1 MLSQIRKRDGRV
13 VPFDHIKITDAL
25 WKAMQATG
33 ENDRLA
39 AQKCTDRVVSI
50 LQDELKIGEVAGV
63 EQVQDVVERV
73 LIEQGHTKT
82 AKSYILYRQKRA
94 EIREAK
100 AALGVED
107 DLKLPLNTITV
118 LASRYLRKD
127 ESRKIIETPR
137 QLFRRVAR
145 AIAESDKIYG
155 TSEEQVAQAENEFYE
170 MMTSFEFL
178 PNSPTLMNAGTKLG
192 QLSACFVLPMGDSME
207 EIFDTVKHTAMVHKT
222 GGGTGFSFS
231 RLRPKGDVV
240 MATGGV
246 ASGPISFMTVLDAAT
261 NVIKQGGKRRGANMG
276 VLRVDHPDILDF
288 IVCKEREGIL
298 SNFNISVAMT
308 DKFMDAVIN
317 DKEYELLNPRSGKI
331 HSKLRARI
339 VWNLVVTMAWKTA
352 DPGVLFIDRINQGVS
367 NPVPELGPVESTNP
381 CVTGDALVP
390 TDTGLVQ
397 MNELHNPMSVILDN
411 GACPIHGFYPKG
423 KKPVLK
429 ITTKHGFSVKV
440 TEDHMIFTQNGWKD
454 AKELGNTDSLKLQGC
469 EGFSGNTDFPV
480 DVSLYT
486 KPRVYYAA
494 RHHTAKRLTK
504 AITLPKKWTESFAEL
519 MGLLVGDGWLT
530 DDTVGLN
537 TGDDYIASKVE
548 NFFGTPSK
556 NIHHGAGVSHSLTWK
571 TKQGVEFL
579 KALGFVYPK
588 SVPYSVFNTH
598 KKIQAAFLRGL
609 FTADGSV
616 WKSHGGVAVSLSNTS
631 KELLEQ
637 VHLMLLN
644 FGILSSLYSNKV
656 RRNRQQ
662 EHTIIISRESRE
674 RFMREIG
681 FLDDRKTSK
690 YEKIRPHKKFSED
703 LWDPVK
709 SIEDA
714 GEEDVYDISVAG
726 QHSFYANGILIHN
739 CGEQPLYPYDSCNLG
754 SVNLAKMVRISDEGK
769 PEVDWSK
776 LQQTVRKG
784 IHFLDNVIDANKYP
798 ILEIELMTKSI
809 RRIGLGVMGW
819 ADMLIQLGIP
829 YNSMTALKLA
839 ETIMRFISEEGRKMS
854 VELAKERG
862 SFPRFKGSVWE
873 KMGYECM
880 RNATVTTIAP
890 TGTIGVIANV
900 SSGIE
905 PLFAVAYMRNVGE
918 TLGVGRNLIEINP
931 LFEKIAIKDGFYSD
945 ELMRKISR
953 GWSIQQI
960 AEISEHAR
968 KVFITAH
975 DVSPEWH
982 VRMQAAFQKY
992 TDNAVSKTINFPN
1005 TATPYDVEKA
1015 YMLAYQLGCK
1025 GLTIYRDGS
1034 KMVQVITPI
1043 EQTARMAE
1051 SSMDF
1056 ESETIKVPAE
1066 FSGGCSTCEI

>member
-1 MLSQIRKRDGRV
+1 MCENSEVISPLETIGLEGENIFKCAVLCCCAACFASAQLVRTCSYNVVLRKFYFSLHHVVVCGCCMLSQIRKRDGRV

-127 ESRKIIETPR
+127 ESRKTIETPR

-155 TSEEQVAQAENEFYE
+155 TSEEQVVQTENEFYE

-331 HSKLRARI
+331 HSKMRARI

-381 CVTGDALVP
+381 C
-390 TDTGLVQ
+390 
-397 MNELHNPMSVILDN
+397 
-411 GACPIHGFYPKG
+411 
-423 KKPVLK
+423 
-429 ITTKHGFSVKV
+429 
-440 TEDHMIFTQNGWKD
+440 
-454 AKELGNTDSLKLQGC
+454 
-469 EGFSGNTDFPV
+469 
-480 DVSLYT
+480 
-486 KPRVYYAA
+486 
-494 RHHTAKRLTK
+494 
-504 AITLPKKWTESFAEL
+504 
-519 MGLLVGDGWLT
+519 
-530 DDTVGLN
+530 
-537 TGDDYIASKVE
+537 
-548 NFFGTPSK
+548 
-556 NIHHGAGVSHSLTWK
+556 
-571 TKQGVEFL
+571 
-579 KALGFVYPK
+579 
-588 SVPYSVFNTH
+588 
-598 KKIQAAFLRGL
+598 
-609 FTADGSV
+609 
-616 WKSHGGVAVSLSNTS
+616 
-631 KELLEQ
+631 
-637 VHLMLLN
+637 
-644 FGILSSLYSNKV
+644 
-656 RRNRQQ
+656 
-662 EHTIIISRESRE
+662 
-674 RFMREIG
+674 
-681 FLDDRKTSK
+681 
-690 YEKIRPHKKFSED
+690 
-703 LWDPVK
+703 
-709 SIEDA
+709 
-714 GEEDVYDISVAG
+714 
-726 QHSFYANGILIHN
+726 
-739 CGEQPLYPYDSCNLG
+739 GEQPLYPYDSCNLG
-754 SVNLAKMVRISDEGK
+754 SVNLAKMVRTSDEGK
-769 PEVDWSK
+769 PEIDWSK

-809 RRIGLGVMGW
+809 RRIGFGVMGW

-960 AEISEHAR
+960 AEIPEHAK

-1043 EQTARMAE
+1043 EQTARTAE

-1066 FSGGCSTCEI
+1066 FSGGCSTCGI

>member
-1 MLSQIRKRDGRV
+1 MFAQCCAKKILLSLHHVVVCGCCMLSQIRKRDGRV

-107 DLKLPLNTITV
+107 DLKLPLNTIIV

-127 ESRKIIETPR
+127 ENRKTIETPR

-155 TSEEQVAQAENEFYE
+155 TSEEHVMQTENEFYE

-298 SNFNISVAMT
+298 SNFNISIAIT

-331 HSKLRARI
+331 HSKMRARI

-381 CVTGDALVP
+381 C
-390 TDTGLVQ
+390 
-397 MNELHNPMSVILDN
+397 
-411 GACPIHGFYPKG
+411 
-423 KKPVLK
+423 
-429 ITTKHGFSVKV
+429 
-440 TEDHMIFTQNGWKD
+440 
-454 AKELGNTDSLKLQGC
+454 
-469 EGFSGNTDFPV
+469 
-480 DVSLYT
+480 
-486 KPRVYYAA
+486 
-494 RHHTAKRLTK
+494 
-504 AITLPKKWTESFAEL
+504 
-519 MGLLVGDGWLT
+519 
-530 DDTVGLN
+530 
-537 TGDDYIASKVE
+537 
-548 NFFGTPSK
+548 
-556 NIHHGAGVSHSLTWK
+556 
-571 TKQGVEFL
+571 
-579 KALGFVYPK
+579 
-588 SVPYSVFNTH
+588 
-598 KKIQAAFLRGL
+598 
-609 FTADGSV
+609 
-616 WKSHGGVAVSLSNTS
+616 
-631 KELLEQ
+631 
-637 VHLMLLN
+637 
-644 FGILSSLYSNKV
+644 
-656 RRNRQQ
+656 
-662 EHTIIISRESRE
+662 
-674 RFMREIG
+674 
-681 FLDDRKTSK
+681 
-690 YEKIRPHKKFSED
+690 
-703 LWDPVK
+703 
-709 SIEDA
+709 
-714 GEEDVYDISVAG
+714 
-726 QHSFYANGILIHN
+726 
-739 CGEQPLYPYDSCNLG
+739 GEQPLYPYDSCNLG
-754 SVNLAKMVRISDEGK
+754 SVNLAKMIRTSDEGK
-769 PEVDWSK
+769 PEIDWSK

-784 IHFLDNVIDANKYP
+784 IHFLDNVIDVNKYP

-890 TGTIGVIANV
+890 TGTIGVIANI

-960 AEISEHAR
+960 AEIPEHAR

-1034 KMVQVITPI
+1034 KMVQVITPV
-1043 EQTARMAE
+1043 EQTARTAE

>member
-13 VPFDHIKITDAL
+13 VPFDQSKITDAIQ
-25 WKAMQATG
+25 KAMQATG
-33 ENDRLA
+33 ENDRMA
-39 AQKCTDRVVSI
+39 AQKCSGRVVSI
-50 LQDELKIGEVAGV
+50 LQNELKIGEITDV
-63 EQVQDVVERV
+63 EKVQDIVERI
-73 LIEQGHTKT
+73 LIEEGHTKT

-100 AALGVED
+100 ASLGVED

-127 ESRKIIETPR
+127 ENRKVVETPR

-155 TSEEQVAQAENEFYE
+155 ASEDQIAQTETEFYD
-170 MMTSFEFL
+170 MMTNFDFL

-192 QLSACFVLPMGDSME
+192 QLSGCFVLPMGDSME
-207 EIFDTVKHTAMVHKT
+207 EIFDTVKHTALVHKS

-240 MATGGV
+240 LATGGV

-288 IVCKEREGIL
+288 IVCKEREGTL
-298 SNFNISVAMT
+298 SNFNISIAIT

-317 DKEYELLNPRSGKI
+317 DKEYELVNPRGGKV

-339 VWNLVVTMAWKTA
+339 VWNLIVTMAWKTA

-367 NPVPELGPVESTNP
+367 NPVPGLGPVESTNP
-381 CVTGDALVP
+381 
-390 TDTGLVQ
+390 
-397 MNELHNPMSVILDN
+397 
-411 GACPIHGFYPKG
+411 
-423 KKPVLK
+423 
-429 ITTKHGFSVKV
+429 
-440 TEDHMIFTQNGWKD
+440 
-454 AKELGNTDSLKLQGC
+454 
-469 EGFSGNTDFPV
+469 
-480 DVSLYT
+480 
-486 KPRVYYAA
+486 
-494 RHHTAKRLTK
+494 
-504 AITLPKKWTESFAEL
+504 
-519 MGLLVGDGWLT
+519 
-530 DDTVGLN
+530 
-537 TGDDYIASKVE
+537 
-548 NFFGTPSK
+548 
-556 NIHHGAGVSHSLTWK
+556 
-571 TKQGVEFL
+571 
-579 KALGFVYPK
+579 
-588 SVPYSVFNTH
+588 
-598 KKIQAAFLRGL
+598 
-609 FTADGSV
+609 
-616 WKSHGGVAVSLSNTS
+616 
-631 KELLEQ
+631 
-637 VHLMLLN
+637 
-644 FGILSSLYSNKV
+644 
-656 RRNRQQ
+656 
-662 EHTIIISRESRE
+662 
-674 RFMREIG
+674 
-681 FLDDRKTSK
+681 
-690 YEKIRPHKKFSED
+690 
-703 LWDPVK
+703 
-709 SIEDA
+709 
-714 GEEDVYDISVAG
+714 
-726 QHSFYANGILIHN
+726 

-754 SVNLAKMVRISDEGK
+754 SINLSKMVRVGESGK
-769 PEVDWSK
+769 PEVDWGR
-776 LQQTVRKG
+776 LQQTVHKAV
-784 IHFLDNVIDANKYP
+784 HFLDNVIDANKYP
-798 ILEIELMTKSI
+798 ILEIELTTKSI

-839 ETIMRFISEEGRKMS
+839 ETVMRFISEEGRKMS
-854 VELAKERG
+854 VELARERG

-931 LFEKIAIKDGFYSD
+931 LFEHIAIKEGFYSD

-953 GWSIQQI
+953 GWSIQHFG
-960 AEISEHAR
+960 EIPEHVR
-968 KVFITAH
+968 KVFTTAH

-982 VRMQAAFQKY
+982 VRMQGAFQKY

-1034 KMVQVITPI
+1034 KVVQIITPI
-1043 EQTARMAE
+1043 EQTARAIDAVPE
-1051 SSMDF
+1051 F
-1056 ESETIKVPAE
+1056 ESEPIKVPAE
-1066 FSGGCSTCEI
+1066 FSGGCSTCGV

>member
-1 MLSQIRKRDGRV
+1 MFAQCCAKKILLSLHHVVVCDCCMLSQIRKRDGRV

-107 DLKLPLNTITV
+107 DLKLPLNTIIV

-127 ESRKIIETPR
+127 ENRKTIETPR

-155 TSEEQVAQAENEFYE
+155 TSEEHVMQTENEFYE

-298 SNFNISVAMT
+298 SNFNISIAIT

-331 HSKLRARI
+331 HSKMRARI

-381 CVTGDALVP
+381 C
-390 TDTGLVQ
+390 
-397 MNELHNPMSVILDN
+397 
-411 GACPIHGFYPKG
+411 
-423 KKPVLK
+423 
-429 ITTKHGFSVKV
+429 
-440 TEDHMIFTQNGWKD
+440 
-454 AKELGNTDSLKLQGC
+454 
-469 EGFSGNTDFPV
+469 
-480 DVSLYT
+480 
-486 KPRVYYAA
+486 
-494 RHHTAKRLTK
+494 
-504 AITLPKKWTESFAEL
+504 
-519 MGLLVGDGWLT
+519 
-530 DDTVGLN
+530 
-537 TGDDYIASKVE
+537 
-548 NFFGTPSK
+548 
-556 NIHHGAGVSHSLTWK
+556 
-571 TKQGVEFL
+571 
-579 KALGFVYPK
+579 
-588 SVPYSVFNTH
+588 
-598 KKIQAAFLRGL
+598 
-609 FTADGSV
+609 
-616 WKSHGGVAVSLSNTS
+616 
-631 KELLEQ
+631 
-637 VHLMLLN
+637 
-644 FGILSSLYSNKV
+644 
-656 RRNRQQ
+656 
-662 EHTIIISRESRE
+662 
-674 RFMREIG
+674 
-681 FLDDRKTSK
+681 
-690 YEKIRPHKKFSED
+690 
-703 LWDPVK
+703 
-709 SIEDA
+709 
-714 GEEDVYDISVAG
+714 
-726 QHSFYANGILIHN
+726 
-739 CGEQPLYPYDSCNLG
+739 GEQPLYPYDSCNLG
-754 SVNLAKMVRISDEGK
+754 SVNLAKMIRTSDEGK
-769 PEVDWSK
+769 PEIDWSK

-784 IHFLDNVIDANKYP
+784 IHFLDNVIDVNKYP

-890 TGTIGVIANV
+890 TGTIGVIANI

-960 AEISEHAR
+960 AEIPEHAR

-1034 KMVQVITPI
+1034 KMVQVITPV
-1043 EQTARMAE
+1043 EQTARTAE